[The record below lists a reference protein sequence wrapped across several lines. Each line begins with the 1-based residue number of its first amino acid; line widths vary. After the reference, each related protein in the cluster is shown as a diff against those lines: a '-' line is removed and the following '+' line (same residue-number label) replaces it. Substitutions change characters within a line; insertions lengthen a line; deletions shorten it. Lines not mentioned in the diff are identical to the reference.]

1 MRPSHHDLLRD
12 AGLRVTAARL
22 AVLDVVEG
30 RPHADADTV
39 RARVVDRLGTVSTQA
54 VYDILH
60 TLTDA
65 GILRR
70 TEPAGSPSRYEIA
83 RGDNH
88 HHLVCRS
95 CGDVVDVPCAVGEAP
110 CLHASDDR
118 GYLIDSAEVIYWGY
132 CPSCQSHSSS

>member
-1 MRPSHHDLLRD
+1 MRPSHHDLLRHV
-12 AGLRVTAARL
+12 GLRVTAPRL
-22 AVLDVVEG
+22 AVLEVVEAS
-30 RPHADADTV
+30 PHADADTV
-39 RARVVDRLGTVSTQA
+39 RSRVVDRLGAVSTQA

-83 RGDNH
+83 TGDNH
-88 HHLVCRS
+88 HHLVCRG
-95 CGDVVDVPCAVGEAP
+95 CGDVVDVPCAVGETP

-118 GYLIDSAEVIYWGY
+118 GFLIDSAEVIYWGY
-132 CPSCQSHSSS
+132 CPSCLSNSAS